1 MLYDYHKYF
10 INYLILLYGGSYK
23 IKNTTLF
30 IYCGCDEFH
39 VNLLDG
45 SRFDKYTFFH
55 KNQAANTQ
63 YFHKQFECRD
73 LEFGLYKCFTHDFN
87 KKIGIPFN
95 REDWWRFEKDA
106 LKYKILSID

>member
-1 MLYDYHKYF
+1 MLYDYYKYF

-30 IYCGCDEFH
+30 IYCGSDEFH

-95 REDWWRFEKDA
+95 KEDWWRFEKDA
-106 LKYKILSID
+106 LKYKIISID